1 LPNEIVEQFCDALI
15 ADDSSVSEAF
25 VTELRAA
32 GMSPDLLCLDVLG
45 PAARLLGERWDNDT
59 ATFYE
64 VSLGS
69 GRLHALLRQVQRD
82 FDEQLGA
89 AAPRRRALFAAVPG
103 ESHVL
108 GITMA
113 AGFFR
118 RAGWTV
124 DLMTST
130 DLRTLTDHARIG
142 GYQLIGLSGGS
153 RRAQDAII
161 KSVRILRD
169 VAPSAAIAIGGEVT
183 KLCPNMLNES
193 GADLI
198 CGDVARDAL
207 AFRKA
212 VLSRT
217 GAPTGRK

>member
-1 LPNEIVEQFCDALI
+1 MTRPLRTILAGAL
-15 ADDSSVSEAF
+15 A
-25 VTELRAA
+25 LAA
-32 GMSPDLLCLDVLG
+32 L
-45 PAARLLGERWDNDT
+45 PAA
-59 ATFYE
+59 A
-64 VSLGS
+64 
-69 GRLHALLRQVQRD
+69 QD
-82 FDEQLGA
+82 FTYA
-89 AAPRRRALFAAVPG
+89 Y
-103 ESHVL
+103 
-108 GITMA
+108 
-113 AGFFR
+113 
-118 RAGWTV
+118 
-124 DLMTST
+124 ST

-153 RRAQDAII
+153 RRAQDAIV